1 MELLSMLIGI
11 NYGVR
16 RRADKA
22 VIKRKAEAVRGR
34 KVSVNAFSFERVAFA
49 ERRKKTV
56 PLCLK
61 VILFADGDNLIGGK
75 VLCLLVIA
83 NDDRAFLLSF
93 RKEGYTRRVTSANQ
107 SQRLIGCVVAV
118 F

>member
-34 KVSVNAFSFERVAFA
+34 KVSVNAFSFERVTFA

-56 PLCLK
+56 PLCFK
-61 VILFADGDNLIGGK
+61 VIPFADGDDPIGGK

-83 NDDRAFLLSF
+83 NDDCAFLLSF

-107 SQRLIGCVVAV
+107 SQRLIGGVVTV